1 MIDST
6 KMETPLAGVADLS
19 LELPTDKPDNRYLTG
34 SLGLVFART
43 AVPIILVMLVNGL
56 FTLVDAWFLGVY
68 VGAEAL
74 TAVTLMF
81 PLFMML
87 IAMATIVSNGF
98 SSVMARL
105 LGAGAKS
112 SVLGNAFAGAIL
124 LSLIFSGI
132 LIAGFLS
139 FGFNLVELV
148 AKGSDTLALMGFT
161 YIAILIVLSPITF
174 IEMLYFDLLR
184 CEGRVAFMTAASL
197 STILLNVLFNYVLIV
212 EMDWG
217 VAGSAYG
224 TIAAQLTALF
234 AMIVY
239 RFFARSTLSFDTLA
253 FKVMRSHWRD
263 YLALGVPP
271 SLGYLGVSLSSAA
284 IIYSLQLWSGD
295 NYEATVGAYGI
306 TTRLMTFFFLPL
318 LGLSMAF
325 QTVLGNNFGAQYW
338 ARADA
343 SVKLALV
350 LSFFYCLAAEI
361 FFLLFADVIAYG
373 FVDDAAIASETGRI
387 LPYMFLLFFLF
398 GPTMMLASYFQA
410 TGDAKRSAFMNLSRT
425 YLFALPLTFALP
437 FLLGE
442 LGVWVAGP
450 VAELLMLGMTVFLLI
465 QVRRKQKL
473 HWGLFRHQATSAVMN
488 TGPQP

>member
-139 FGFNLVELV
+139 VGFNLVELV

-271 SLGYLGVSLSSAA
+271 SLGSSFCRC
-284 IIYSLQLWSGD
+284 LVFQWPF
-295 NYEATVGAYGI
+295 
-306 TTRLMTFFFLPL
+306 RLFWETI
-318 LGLSMAF
+318 S
-325 QTVLGNNFGAQYW
+325 
-338 ARADA
+338 AR
-343 SVKLALV
+343 
-350 LSFFYCLAAEI
+350 
-361 FFLLFADVIAYG
+361 
-373 FVDDAAIASETGRI
+373 
-387 LPYMFLLFFLF
+387 
-398 GPTMMLASYFQA
+398 
-410 TGDAKRSAFMNLSRT
+410 
-425 YLFALPLTFALP
+425 
-437 FLLGE
+437 
-442 LGVWVAGP
+442 
-450 VAELLMLGMTVFLLI
+450 
-465 QVRRKQKL
+465 
-473 HWGLFRHQATSAVMN
+473 N
-488 TGPQP
+488 TGLGRTPV